1 MPTAGSGQRRKM
13 IRDKLAQ
20 YAGSTP
26 DAPAIAAATV
36 AIWPRISAQLAPVI
50 GARGVDVLL
59 DRSLHLTSVSFPWLS
74 SGADPG
80 CTPVLEGIETSL
92 ARQEA
97 AAAAAAS
104 CELLSAFCELLA
116 TLIGDSLTDRL
127 LGPVW
132 ALAGAVPRQE
142 SGS

>member
-13 IRDKLAQ
+13 IRNKLAQ

-26 DAPAIAAATV
+26 DAHAIAAATV
-36 AIWPRISAQLAPVI
+36 AIWPQISAQLAPVI

-59 DRSLHLTSVSFPWLS
+59 DRSLHLTSVSFPWLT
-74 SGADPG
+74 SGAEHG
-80 CTPVLEGIETSL
+80 RTLVLGDIKTCL
-92 ARQEA
+92 GRQEA

-104 CELLSAFCELLA
+104 CELVSAFCELLA

-132 ALAGAVPRQE
+132 ALPMAAPRQE

>member
-1 MPTAGSGQRRKM
+1 MPTAGCEHRRKM
-13 IRDKLAQ
+13 IRHKLAQ

-26 DAPAIAAATV
+26 DANAIAAATV
-36 AIWPRISAQLAPVI
+36 AIWPQISARLAPVI

-59 DRSLHLTSVSFPWLS
+59 DRSLHLTSVSFPWLTS
-74 SGADPG
+74 DADG
-80 CTPVLEGIETSL
+80 RTPALEGIKTCL
-92 ARQEA
+92 GRQEA

-104 CELLSAFCELLA
+104 CKLLAVFCELLA

-127 LGPVW
+127 LGPVL
-132 ALAGAVPRQE
+132 ALPLPTPEQE